1 MTQSDQN
8 EHGCGCCRRDFLGA
22 VGMAAGGV
30 ALKFTS
36 LAAAEGQN
44 TSPEVPK
51 EEPATVRVA
60 FLYPPS
66 DTLRREGG
74 WWSWPGN
81 DFNAEGRQ
89 AAYTEKLNHFGQKL
103 GVRIDVD
110 AKPLVAAAEVARFV
124 AEVKSSKPDAVML
137 VPFHNRV
144 FGSVNQVIREM
155 APDASKERAETGVPV
170 VVYSCLGVK
179 HGSIKGYQRAGVH
192 FIQSLDNF
200 EAMEYAVR
208 MIRARRV
215 LRESRI
221 LSVAGSGEPK
231 QAVEP
236 FWGTQVRSVPL
247 ALYEATVDKTPV
259 DDEVKRIAQAF
270 TKNAKEVRE
279 PKEADVLMAARVHV
293 AVRRIMDEHGC
304 NAIMMDCLT
313 RGKLLP
319 CMSFMTLR
327 DEGIA
332 AGCENDLAGT
342 LTLMLVQQL
351 FDRPGFQHNPCY
363 ETEANHYFASH
374 CTSASKLLGTAGPQ
388 QPYLLRNYA
397 HTNIPT
403 CVPQVLFPEDVEVTM
418 ARYVPG
424 KSPAMLVYSGK
435 TVKSYAMPPVGGCR
449 TNVEISV
456 SGVADACDVK
466 GHHDV
471 LFCGDFARRLRQFCR
486 LVGIKAVT

>member
-1 MTQSDQN
+1 MNPSDRN

-22 VGMAAGGV
+22 VGMAAGGA
-30 ALKFTS
+30 ALEWTG
-36 LAAAEGQN
+36 LAAAGEAPG
-44 TSPEVPK
+44 TGDAPK
-51 EEPATVRVA
+51 KEPATVRVA

-66 DTLRREGG
+66 ASMRREGG

-81 DFNAEGRQ
+81 DFDAEGRQ
-89 AAYTEKLNHFGQKL
+89 AAYTEKLGQIAQKL

-110 AKPLVAAAEVARFV
+110 AKPLVAAEEVARFV
-124 AEVKSSKPDAVML
+124 AQVKQARPDAVML
-137 VPFHNRV
+137 VPFHNRI
-144 FGSVNQVIREM
+144 FDRVNQVIREL
-155 APDASKERAETGVPV
+155 APDADKAEPGTGIPV

-179 HGSIKGYQRAGVH
+179 HGSIKGYQRPGCH

-200 EAMEYAVR
+200 EAMQYAVR
-208 MIRARRV
+208 MVRARRV
-215 LRESRI
+215 LRQSRI
-221 LSVAGSGEPK
+221 LSVAGAGEPK

-247 ALYEATVDKTPV
+247 ALYEAAVDKTPV
-259 DDEVKRIAQAF
+259 DDEVKRIAGAF
-270 TKNAKEVRE
+270 VKNAKEVRE
-279 PKEADVLMAARVHV
+279 PKEDDVLMAARVHV
-293 AVRRIMDEHGC
+293 AVRRIMREQGC
-304 NAIMMDCLT
+304 DAIMMDCLT
-313 RGKLLP
+313 RGRLLP

-342 LTLMLVQQL
+342 LTLMLAQEL

-374 CTSASKLLGTAGPQ
+374 CTSASKLLGTSGPQ
-388 QPYLLRNYA
+388 QPHLLRNYA

-403 CVPQVLFPEDVEVTM
+403 CVPQVLWPEGVDVTM
-418 ARYVPG
+418 ARYAPG

-449 TNVEISV
+449 TNVEIRLDDL
-456 SGVADACDVK
+456 ADACDVK

-471 LFCGDFARRLRQFCR
+471 LFCGNHARRLRQFCR
-486 LVGIKAVT
+486 LYGIRAVT